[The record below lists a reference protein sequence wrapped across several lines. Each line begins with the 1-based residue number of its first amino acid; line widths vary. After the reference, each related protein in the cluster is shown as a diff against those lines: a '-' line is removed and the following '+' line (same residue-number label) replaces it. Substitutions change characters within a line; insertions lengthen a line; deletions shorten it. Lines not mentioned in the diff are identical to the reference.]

1 MNDSMQSAPVDSNNT
16 PVSPVP
22 IVTVQKPVDTYSYRG
37 WLVSDIFYK
46 RAFAVLGHYIVAQ
59 LMIALAIASLCL
71 LVILLGI
78 VVF

>member
-1 MNDSMQSAPVDSNNT
+1 MNDSIQSAPVDSNNT
-16 PVSPVP
+16 PVSPAP
-22 IVTVQKPVDTYSYRG
+22 TVQKPVDTYSYRG
-37 WLVSDIFYK
+37 WLVSDLFYK